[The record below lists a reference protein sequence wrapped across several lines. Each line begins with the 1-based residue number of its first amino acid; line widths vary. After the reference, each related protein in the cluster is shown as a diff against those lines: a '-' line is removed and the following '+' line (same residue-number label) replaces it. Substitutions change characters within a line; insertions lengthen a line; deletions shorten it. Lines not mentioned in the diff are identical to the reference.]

1 MDIKKNKNRTTVGF
15 IALGCPK
22 NMVDSE
28 RMLALIAQAGFVI
41 THDTDNADVIVI
53 NTCGFI
59 APAKAEALDAIHL
72 AVRQKQKGKVQKVI
86 VAGCLAQRMGKN
98 LLNETPGIDAIL
110 GLQQRDNIPDI
121 IKSTLT
127 ADKTITAVSQNP
139 HIPYDDRTR
148 LRITPPHWA
157 YLRISEGCSK
167 KCSFCTIPSIRGK
180 SRSKPKQ
187 LILAEA
193 RQLVASGT
201 VELNIIAQDIT
212 AYGRDIN
219 IPNALPKLLT
229 DLAKIPRLRWIRLL
243 YLYPT
248 GITERLIETVA
259 DSDKILPYFDIPLQH
274 INPQILKAM
283 RRPHSK
289 DKIRRLIETLRTKI
303 PGCVLRTTFIVG
315 FPGETD
321 ARFRELLEF
330 INWARFDN
338 LGCFTFYPEQGTPAA
353 SLPHQVP
360 DRIKKHRLEKLM
372 LAQQQIAFDKNK
384 SRIGS
389 RLTCLVDSI
398 KKNHTAKSH
407 ALRSTTKKGR
417 FFGQAPEIDP
427 LCIIRD
433 CHAPV
438 GSFIN
443 AKVISSKNYDLLCKQ
458 I

>member
-1 MDIKKNKNRTTVGF
+1 MNTEKITVGF
-15 IALGCPK
+15 ISLGCPK

-28 RMLALIAQAGFVI
+28 RMLAQIAQAGFCI
-41 THDTDNADVIVI
+41 TQDPDNAAIVVI

-59 APAKAEALDAIHL
+59 EPAKVEALDAIKH
-72 AVRQKQKGKVQKVI
+72 AIRRKQKGHIQKVI

-98 LLNETPGIDAIL
+98 LFNETSGIDAIL
-110 GLQQRDNIPDI
+110 GLESRDNIVEI
-121 IKSTLT
+121 IQSTFT
-127 ADKTITAVSQNP
+127 TDKPVSAVTTTLK
-139 HIPYDDRTR
+139 IPYDDRTR

-157 YLRISEGCSK
+157 YLRISEGCNK
-167 KCSFCTIPSIRGK
+167 KCSFCTIPAIRGK
-180 SRSKPKQ
+180 SQSKPKK

-193 RQLVASGT
+193 EELVASGA

-212 AYGRDIN
+212 AYGHDLN
-219 IPNALPKLLT
+219 IQNALPKLLT

-259 DSDKILPYFDIPLQH
+259 DSEKILPYFDVPLQH

-289 DKIRRLIETLRTKI
+289 DKICRLIETLRTKI
-303 PGCVLRTTFIVG
+303 PGCVLRTTFIIG

-321 ARFRELLEF
+321 TRFNELLEF

-338 LGCFTFYPEQGTPAA
+338 LGGFTFYPEQGTPAA
-353 SLPHQVP
+353 GLPHQVP
-360 DRIKKHRLEKLM
+360 DRVRNNRLEKLM
-372 LAQQQIAFDKNK
+372 LVQQKIAFDKNK

-389 RLTCLVDSI
+389 TLTCLVDSI
-398 KKNHTAKSH
+398 DKKHTAK
-407 ALRSTTKKGR
+407 AR
-417 FFGQAPEIDP
+417 FFGQAPDIDSI
-427 LCIIRD
+427 CIIRD
-433 CHAPV
+433 CHASP

-443 AKVISSKNYDLLCKQ
+443 VKVTGFKNYDLLCKK

>member
-1 MDIKKNKNRTTVGF
+1 MDIKKNTKWTTVGF

-41 THDTDNADVIVI
+41 TQDTDNADVVVI

-59 APAKAEALDAIHL
+59 APAKAEALDAINL
-72 AVRQKQKGKVQKVI
+72 AIRQKQKGKVQKVI

-110 GLQQRDNIPDI
+110 GLESRDNIPDI

-127 ADKTITAVSQNP
+127 ADKTITAVSPNP

-157 YLRISEGCSK
+157 YLRISEGCNK

-193 RQLVASGT
+193 RQLVASGA
-201 VELNIIAQDIT
+201 VELNVIAQDIT
-212 AYGRDIN
+212 AYGHDLH

-248 GITERLIETVA
+248 GITEPLIETVA
-259 DSDKILPYFDIPLQH
+259 DSDKILSYFDIPLQH

-289 DKIRRLIETLRTKI
+289 DKILRLIETLRTKI
-303 PGCVLRTTFIVG
+303 PDCVLRTTFIVG

-321 ARFRELLEF
+321 ARFNELLEF
-330 INWARFDN
+330 INWAHFDN

-360 DRIKKHRLEKLM
+360 DRVKKQRLEQLM

-384 SRIGS
+384 SRIDS
-389 RLTCLVDSI
+389 TLTCLIDSI
-398 KKNHTAKSH
+398 DKNHTAK
-407 ALRSTTKKGR
+407 AR
-417 FFGQAPEIDP
+417 FFGQAPDIDP

-433 CHAPV
+433 CNASP

-443 AKVISSKNYDLLCKQ
+443 AKVTGSINYDLLCRQ

>member
-1 MDIKKNKNRTTVGF
+1 MNIKKNKKRTTVGF

-41 THDTDNADVIVI
+41 TQDTDNADVIVI

-59 APAKAEALDAIHL
+59 APAKAEALDTINLAI
-72 AVRQKQKGKVQKVI
+72 RQKQKGKVQKVI
-86 VAGCLAQRMGKN
+86 VAGCLAQRMDKN
-98 LLNETPGIDAIL
+98 LLIETDGIDAIL
-110 GLQQRDNIPDI
+110 GLQQRDNIVDI
-121 IKSTLT
+121 IQSTFT
-127 ADKTITAVSQNP
+127 SGKPVSAVTTTLK
-139 HIPYDDRTR
+139 IPYDDRTR
-148 LRITPPHWA
+148 FRITPPHWA
-157 YLRISEGCSK
+157 YLRISEGCNK
-167 KCSFCTIPSIRGK
+167 KCSFCTIPAIRGK
-180 SRSKPKQ
+180 ARSKPSS

-193 RQLVASGT
+193 RQLVASGA

-212 AYGRDIN
+212 AYGHDLN

-229 DLAKIPRLRWIRLL
+229 NLAKIPRLRWIRLL

-248 GITERLIETVA
+248 GITECLIETVA

-289 DKIRRLIETLRTKI
+289 DKICRLIDNLRTRL

-321 ARFRELLEF
+321 ARFNELLEF
-330 INWARFDN
+330 VNWARFDN

-353 SLPHQVP
+353 NLPHQVP
-360 DRIKKHRLEKLM
+360 DRVKKHRLEKLM
-372 LAQQQIAFDKNK
+372 LAQQKIAFDKNK

-389 RLTCLVDSI
+389 TLTCLVDSI
-398 KKNHTAKSH
+398 GKNHTAKSH
-407 ALRSTTKKGR
+407 ALRSAAKKGR

-427 LCIIRD
+427 LCVIRD
-433 CHAPV
+433 CHACP

-443 AKVISSKNYDLLCKQ
+443 AKVTGSKNYDLLCRQ

>member
-1 MDIKKNKNRTTVGF
+1 MNTKKITVGF
-15 IALGCPK
+15 VSLGCPK
-22 NMVDSE
+22 NTVDSE
-28 RMLALIAQAGFVI
+28 RMLAQIAQAGFCI
-41 THDTDNADVIVI
+41 TQDADNADVVVI

-59 APAKAEALDAIHL
+59 EPAKLEALDTIKH
-72 AVRQKQKGKVQKVI
+72 AVKQKQKGRIQKVI

-98 LLNETPGIDAIL
+98 LLNETAGIDAIL
-110 GLQQRDNIPDI
+110 GLESRDNIVDI
-121 IKSTLT
+121 IQSTFT
-127 ADKTITAVSQNP
+127 SDKPISAVTTTLK
-139 HIPYDDRTR
+139 IPYDDRTR

-157 YLRISEGCSK
+157 YLRISEGCNK
-167 KCSFCTIPSIRGK
+167 KCSFCTIPAIRGK

-193 RQLVASGT
+193 KELVASGA

-212 AYGRDIN
+212 AYGHDIN
-219 IPNALPKLLT
+219 IQNALPKLLT

-248 GITERLIETVA
+248 GITERLIETVGA
-259 DSDKILPYFDIPLQH
+259 CDKILPYFDIPLQH

-289 DKIRRLIETLRTKI
+289 DNICRLIDNLRTRL
-303 PGCVLRTTFIVG
+303 PDCVLRTTFIVG

-321 ARFRELLEF
+321 ARFNELLEF

-353 SLPHQVP
+353 NLPHQVP
-360 DRIKKHRLEKLM
+360 DRVKKYRLEKLM
-372 LAQQQIAFDKNK
+372 LAQQKIAFDKNK

-389 RLTCLVDSI
+389 TLTCLVDSI
-398 KKNHTAKSH
+398 DKNHAAK
-407 ALRSTTKKGR
+407 AR
-417 FFGQAPEIDP
+417 FFGQAPDIDP
-427 LCIIRD
+427 ICIIRD
-433 CHAPV
+433 CNACP

-443 AKVISSKNYDLLCKQ
+443 AKITSFKNYDLLCRQ

>member
-1 MDIKKNKNRTTVGF
+1 MNTKKNTNRTTVGF

-28 RMLALIAQAGFVI
+28 RMLAIIAQAGFRI
-41 THDTDNADVIVI
+41 TQDADNADVVVI

-59 APAKAEALDAIHL
+59 APAKAEALDAINL
-72 AVRQKQKGKVQKVI
+72 AIRQKQKGHIQKVI

-110 GLQQRDNIPDI
+110 GLESRDNIVDI
-121 IKSTLT
+121 IQSTLT
-127 ADKTITAVSQNP
+127 SDKPVSAVTATLK
-139 HIPYDDRTR
+139 IPYDDRTR

-157 YLRISEGCSK
+157 YLRISEGCNK

-193 RQLVASGT
+193 KELVASGA

-212 AYGRDIN
+212 AYGRDLN
-219 IPNALPKLLT
+219 IANALPKLLT

-248 GITERLIETVA
+248 GITEPLIETVGA
-259 DSDKILPYFDIPLQH
+259 CDKVLPYFDVPLQH

-289 DKIRRLIETLRTKI
+289 DKICRLIETLRTKI
-303 PGCVLRTTFIVG
+303 PDCVLRTTFIIG

-321 ARFRELLEF
+321 ARFNELLEF
-330 INWARFDN
+330 VNWARFDN
-338 LGCFTFYPEQGTPAA
+338 LGCFPFYPEQGTPAA

-360 DRIKKHRLEKLM
+360 DSVKKRRLEKLM
-372 LAQQQIAFDKNK
+372 LAQQKNAFDKNK

-398 KKNHTAKSH
+398 DKNHTAK
-407 ALRSTTKKGR
+407 AR

-427 LCIIRD
+427 FCIIRN
-433 CHAPV
+433 CLASP

-443 AKVISSKNYDLLCKQ
+443 AKVTSFKNYDLLCRQ

>member
-1 MDIKKNKNRTTVGF
+1 MNIKKDKKRTTVGF

-28 RMLALIAQAGFVI
+28 RMLALIAQAGLVI
-41 THDTDNADVIVI
+41 TQDTDNADVIVI

-59 APAKAEALDAIHL
+59 APAKDEALDAINL
-72 AVRQKQKGKVQKVI
+72 AVRQKQKGKVRKVI

-98 LLNETPGIDAIL
+98 LLNENPGIDAIL

-127 ADKTITAVSQNP
+127 TDKTITAVSPNP

-157 YLRISEGCSK
+157 YLRISEGCNK

-180 SRSKPKQ
+180 SRSKPSS

-193 RQLVASGT
+193 RQLVASGA

-212 AYGRDIN
+212 AYGHDLKAKD
-219 IPNALPKLLT
+219 ALPQLLT
-229 DLAKIPRLRWIRLL
+229 ELAKTPRLRWLRLL

-303 PGCVLRTTFIVG
+303 PDCVLRTTFIVG

-321 ARFRELLEF
+321 ARFNELLEF

-353 SLPHQVP
+353 DLPRQIP

-389 RLTCLVDSI
+389 TLTCLVDSI
-398 KKNHTAKSH
+398 EKNHA
-407 ALRSTTKKGR
+407 TKAR
-417 FFGQAPEIDP
+417 FFGQAPDIDP

-433 CHAPV
+433 CNACP

-443 AKVISSKNYDLLCKQ
+443 AKVTGSKNYDLLCRQ

>member
-1 MDIKKNKNRTTVGF
+1 MNIKKNKNRTTVGF

-28 RMLALIAQAGFVI
+28 RMLALIAQAGFLI
-41 THDTDNADVIVI
+41 TQDTDNADVVVI

-59 APAKAEALDAIHL
+59 APAKAEALDAINL
-72 AVRQKQKGKVQKVI
+72 AIRQKQKGKVQKVI

-110 GLQQRDNIPDI
+110 GLESRDNISDI

-127 ADKTITAVSQNP
+127 ADKTITAVSPNP

-180 SRSKPKQ
+180 SRSKPEQ

-193 RQLVASGT
+193 RQLVASGA

-212 AYGRDIN
+212 AYGHDLN

-229 DLAKIPRLRWIRLL
+229 GLARIPRLRWIRLL

-289 DKIRRLIETLRTKI
+289 DKICRLIETLRTKI
-303 PGCVLRTTFIVG
+303 PDCVLRTTFIVG

-338 LGCFTFYPEQGTPAA
+338 LGCFTFYPEKGTPAA
-353 SLPHQVP
+353 GLPHQVP
-360 DRIKKHRLEKLM
+360 DRVKKYRLEKLM
-372 LAQQQIAFDKNK
+372 LAQQQIVFDKNK

-389 RLTCLVDSI
+389 TLTCLVDSI
-398 KKNHTAKSH
+398 DKNHNAKSH
-407 ALRSTTKKGR
+407 ALRSAVKRGR
-417 FFGQAPEIDP
+417 FFGQAPDIDP

-433 CHAPV
+433 CSAPP

-443 AKVISSKNYDLLCKQ
+443 AKVTGSKNYDLLCKQ

>member
-1 MDIKKNKNRTTVGF
+1 MNIKKNKNRTTVGF

-28 RMLALIAQAGFVI
+28 RMLAQIAQAGLVI
-41 THDTDNADVIVI
+41 TQDTDNADVVVI

-59 APAKAEALDAIHL
+59 EPAKIEALDAINL
-72 AVRQKQKGKVQKVI
+72 AIRQKQKGKVQKVI
-86 VAGCLAQRMGKN
+86 VAGCLAQRLGKG
-98 LLNETPGIDAIL
+98 LLKEADGIDAVL
-110 GLQQRDNIPDI
+110 GLESRDNIVQI
-121 IKSTLT
+121 IQSTFTSDKPVSAVT
-127 ADKTITAVSQNP
+127 APLK
-139 HIPYDDRTR
+139 IPYDDRTR

-167 KCSFCTIPSIRGK
+167 KCSFCTIPAIRGK

-193 RQLVASGT
+193 RQLVASGA

-212 AYGRDIN
+212 AYGRDIG
-219 IPNALPKLLT
+219 IKDALPKLLT

-248 GITERLIETVA
+248 GITERLIETVGNC
-259 DSDKILPYFDIPLQH
+259 DKILPYFDVPLQH

-289 DKIRRLIETLRTKI
+289 DKICRLIENLRTTL
-303 PGCVLRTTFIVG
+303 PNCVLRTTFIVG

-321 ARFRELLEF
+321 ARFNELLEF
-330 INWARFDN
+330 VNWARFDN

-353 SLPHQVP
+353 NLPHQVP
-360 DRIKKHRLEKLM
+360 DRVKKHRLEKLM

-384 SRIGS
+384 SRIAGT
-389 RLTCLVDSI
+389 LTCLVDSI
-398 KKNHTAKSH
+398 DKNHTAK
-407 ALRSTTKKGR
+407 AR

-433 CHAPV
+433 CRAYP

-443 AKVISSKNYDLLCKQ
+443 VKVTGFKNYDLLCRQ